1 MKETTSQPETVEF
14 SKNFEG
20 MEQQVQKQKEQEI
33 QKIRLFAMI
42 FLAFFLFLSMGR
54 QTYHK
59 WTELKATNQRLDEAI
74 FAEEKSYTKRLLAQ
88 EELNRLSDPEYILEL
103 ARRDLHYSK
112 PDEILFDIPMKDR
125 HSVEQE
131 S

>member
-1 MKETTSQPETVEF
+1 MKKTAPQPAVDF
-14 SKNFEG
+14 PKDLEG
-20 MEQQVQKQKEQEI
+20 MEQRAQRQKEQEI

-42 FLAFFLFLSMGR
+42 FLAFFLCLSMGR

-59 WTELKATNQRLDEAI
+59 WTELKATNQRLDEVI
-74 FAEEKSYTKRLLAQ
+74 FAEEESYTKRLLAQ

-112 PDEILFDIPMKDR
+112 SDEILFNLPIKDR
-125 HSVEQE
+125 QSVE
-131 S
+131 